1 METWASFKVGKE
13 RINGMVHLPETPKPA
28 SGFPAVVMLH
38 GWTGS
43 RSSDHRLFVLLSR
56 FLMRLGIASLRFD
69 FRGSGESEG
78 GYEEMTL
85 SREVED
91 ALEGMA
97 YLRDL
102 PEIDPHKLSLLGF
115 SMGGLVAA
123 LASPSANPFK
133 LLMMAPALPEGMLRH
148 LPGGQIPPGI
158 QDFGGWPVGR
168 EFWLEM
174 PRVRPLEQIA
184 KFVGPVRYFYGDK
197 DDAVSLEHVE
207 KYRAVTGGDLV
218 LIHGVGHTFDSLEG
232 VETLYAQIGRFLL
245 DTDAK

>member
-1 METWASFKVGKE
+1 METWASFKVAGQ
-13 RINGMVHLPETPKPA
+13 RIHGMVHLPETPKPA
-28 SGFPAVVMLH
+28 SGFPAVVLLH

-43 RSSDHRLFVLLSR
+43 RTSDHRLFVLLSR
-56 FLMRLGIASLRFD
+56 HLMRLGIASLRFD

-78 GYEEMTL
+78 GYEEMTVTQ
-85 SREVED
+85 EVED
-91 ALEGMA
+91 ALEAMA

-123 LASPSANPFK
+123 LASPRANPFK
-133 LLMMAPALPEGMLRH
+133 LLMMAPALPERMLRH

-158 QDFGGWPVGR
+158 YDFSGWPVGR
-168 EFWLEM
+168 EFWLEL
-174 PRVRPLEQIA
+174 PRLRPLEEIA
-184 KFVGPVRYFYGDK
+184 KFSGPVRYFYGDK
-197 DDAVSLEHVE
+197 DDAVLPDNVD

-232 VETLYAQIGRFLL
+232 VDTLYEQIGKFLL
-245 DTDAK
+245 DADAK